1 MEHPSV
7 DLLEVLPLEPLEEPL
22 EPLEELLEPSVEPQ
36 VLLVLLPM
44 VALLDDSL
52 VPLDQHLTE
61 EALEPELVPLEPLV
75 EPLVLLDL
83 PLFMAPLLMELTLP
97 HLSMEQPLFL
107 PMAKL
112 PTVFMRKFTFQ

>member
-36 VLLVLLPM
+36 VLS
-44 VALLDDSL
+44 DDSL

-83 PLFMAPLLMELTLP
+83 TLFMAPLLMELTLP

-107 PMAKL
+107 PTAKL
-112 PTVFMRKFTFQ
+112 STVFMRKFTFQ